1 MFKYKGQ
8 LKFLESRQTMRID
21 ISPTSLEAGRRAAD
35 KSAAAIQ
42 SAIEARGQ
50 AAVILATGA
59 SQFDLLDA
67 LVKKPD
73 IDWSR
78 VTIFHL
84 DEYIG
89 IDASHPASF
98 VRYLKE
104 RFLRRISSVADFI
117 SINGSASDID
127 LEIKRISDAIGRV
140 AIDVAL
146 VGVGENGHLA
156 FNDPPADFDTHAPYM
171 RVSLDEKCRMQQA
184 NEGWFPSFESV
195 PAHAISMSINQ
206 IMKSNT
212 IICTVPDER
221 KSEAV
226 KVVLEGEIS
235 NLCPA
240 SILQSHNNTFFY
252 LDMAA
257 ASKLRRETSE

>member
-1 MFKYKGQ
+1 
-8 LKFLESRQTMRID
+8 
-21 ISPTSLEAGRRAAD
+21 
-35 KSAAAIQ
+35 
-42 SAIEARGQ
+42 
-50 AAVILATGA
+50 
-59 SQFDLLDA
+59 
-67 LVKKPD
+67 
-73 IDWSR
+73 
-78 VTIFHL
+78 
-84 DEYIG
+84 
-89 IDASHPASF
+89 
-98 VRYLKE
+98 
-104 RFLRRISSVADFI
+104 
-117 SINGSASDID
+117 
-127 LEIKRISDAIGRV
+127 
-140 AIDVAL
+140 
-146 VGVGENGHLA
+146 
-156 FNDPPADFDTHAPYM
+156 
-171 RVSLDEKCRMQQA
+171 MQQA